1 MYRRIKLEHI
11 ISFSDA
17 IFAFSITFMAV
28 TIEIPDLSEDLTQA
42 QVIQSLIGEL
52 GPRFAI
58 YLISFFVIGVY
69 WISYHKIFNHIV
81 DSHGVMVW
89 LNLVFLFFITLIPF
103 AVDLQV
109 DYSSYQIIF
118 ILYALVL
125 TAAGLS
131 LTLIWLHTS
140 KNRLVDKSLSHTE
153 IQSIL
158 LESILLPSVYVFSI
172 LVSTIDLQ
180 TAYYFWIV
188 IIPAKIIIRKK
199 YGKHAREG
207 EVE

>member
-28 TIEIPDLSEDLTQA
+28 TIEIPDLPEDLTQA
-42 QVIQSLIGEL
+42 QVIQNLIGEL

-58 YLISFFVIGVY
+58 YLIS
-69 WISYHKIFNHIV
+69 SYHQIFNHIV

-125 TAAGLS
+125 TVAGLS
-131 LTLIWLHTS
+131 LTLIWLHAS

-188 IIPAKIIIRKK
+188 IIPAKIVIRKK
-199 YGKHAREG
+199 YGKHAREE

>member
-42 QVIQSLIGEL
+42 QVIRSLIGEL

-69 WISYHKIFNHIV
+69 WISYHQIFNHIV